1 MRPGTPWNSW
11 YANVADDSP
20 LLRLLVGDVSADGL
34 GAEELSLLLAEARAC
49 GLLGRLADRLQK
61 SPRVDLLP
69 SNFREQLS
77 ATTVYCDGFR
87 QDVRRELGHI
97 RQALSNLHAPVI
109 LLKGASYVLL
119 GLPSA
124 DGRVFSDIDI
134 LVSNTHIAAAEA
146 ALMLGGWSTGKLTPY
161 DQRYYRQWSHEI
173 PPMTHRQRGTTID
186 LHHSLA
192 MPTCRVRVD
201 SARMISAAAPVS
213 GQEFWWRLKDEDIVL
228 HAASHLLLNSEF
240 HRGLRDIWD
249 IDLLY
254 RHFTSIAP
262 NFPDRLVSRAREVG
276 LESIL
281 AQALWLG
288 SLFFRTPAPGH
299 LLPDR
304 TSPFSRLL
312 ARAASTRH
320 PETRP
325 WGQKA
330 ADLALM
336 LREMYLRLPGKLL
349 AVHLV
354 HKLSA
359 PFSGAEK
366 EPV

>member
-1 MRPGTPWNSW
+1 MPWNNWCAS
-11 YANVADDSP
+11 VADTSP
-20 LLRLLVGDVSADGL
+20 LLSFLAGKVSVDRLD
-34 GAEELSLLLAEARAC
+34 AEGLSLLLAEARAC
-49 GLLGRLADRLQK
+49 GLLGRLAHRLQK
-61 SPRVDLLP
+61 SPLVDRLP
-69 SNFREQLS
+69 SHFREQLA
-77 ATTVYCDGFR
+77 ATTIYSNGFR
-87 QDVRRELGHI
+87 QDVWRELGHI
-97 RQALSNLHAPVI
+97 EQALADLHRPVI
-109 LLKGASYVLL
+109 VLKGASYVLL

-124 DGRVFSDIDI
+124 EGRAFTDIDI
-134 LVSNTHIAAAEA
+134 LVTSTHIAAAEA
-146 ALMLGGWSTGKLTPY
+146 ALMLGGWSTGKLDAY

-192 MPTCRVRVD
+192 MPTCRVRID
-201 SARMISAAAPVS
+201 SARMVSDAVPVNPQ
-213 GQEFWWRLKDEDIVL
+213 GFWWRLKDEDMVL

-254 RHFTSIAP
+254 RHFASNATDYP
-262 NFPDRLVSRAREVG
+262 ERLLSRAREVG

-281 AQALWLG
+281 AQALWLA
-288 SLFFRTPAPGH
+288 SVFFRTPVPDH
-299 LLPDR
+299 LLPER
-304 TSPFSRLL
+304 TSLSCRVL

-336 LREMYLRLPGKLL
+336 LREMYLRLPVRLL

-354 HKLSA
+354 HKASA
-359 PFSGAEK
+359 PFSTAEK
-366 EPV
+366 PAV